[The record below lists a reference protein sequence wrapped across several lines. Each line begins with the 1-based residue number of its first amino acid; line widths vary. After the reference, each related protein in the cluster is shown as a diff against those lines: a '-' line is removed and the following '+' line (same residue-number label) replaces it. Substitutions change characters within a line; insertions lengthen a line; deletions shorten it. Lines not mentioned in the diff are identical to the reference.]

1 MHKGVLYCMFP
12 YNNGDAT
19 ITCVDL
25 IQNESE
31 RQFDIGHVQQLIRH
45 HNRSNDNELDDL

>member
-1 MHKGVLYCMFP
+1 MHKGVLYCTLP

-25 IQNESE
+25 TQNGSE
-31 RQFDIGHVQQLIRH
+31 RQFDFGHVQQLIPQ
-45 HNRSNDNELDDL
+45 HNRSNDNELHDL